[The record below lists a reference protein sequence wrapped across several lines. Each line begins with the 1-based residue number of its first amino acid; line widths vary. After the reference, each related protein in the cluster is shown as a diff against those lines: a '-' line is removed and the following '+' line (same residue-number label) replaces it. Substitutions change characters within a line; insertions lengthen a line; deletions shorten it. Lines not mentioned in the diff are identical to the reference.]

1 MTKTSK
7 LSRLF
12 KFIWLY
18 KDEPNE
24 DWDTLLNLLMDKGEV
39 TKIDEYT
46 ITFDK
51 KYKVW
56 IENHPYASGSWH
68 NKPEGSLQCHKST
81 KIRLEDF
88 VNNLIEETSSRP
100 LKADIEFYK
109 NKESK

>member
-12 KFIWLY
+12 KFLWLY
-18 KDEPNE
+18 QGEPNK
-24 DWDTLLNLLMDKGEV
+24 DWDTLLNLLMDKGKV

-46 ITFDK
+46 ITFDS
-51 KYKVW
+51 KYQVW
-56 IENHPYASGSWH
+56 ICNHPYASGHWYNSPDKSPH
-68 NKPEGSLQCHKST
+68 CHKST

-109 NKESK
+109 NKQ

>member
-12 KFIWLY
+12 KFSWLY
-18 KDEPNE
+18 QGEPNE

-39 TKIDEYT
+39 TKIDEYA
-46 ITFDK
+46 ITFDN
-51 KYKVW
+51 KYVVW
-56 IENHPYASGSWH
+56 IANHPCASGNWYNSPDKSPH
-68 NKPEGSLQCHKST
+68 CHKNT

-88 VNNLIEETSSRP
+88 VNNLIEKTNPRP

-109 NKESK
+109 NK